1 MTKMVT
7 NEWTSLRSSR
17 FSSSFRLHPFLMPL
31 AEALGIPL
39 LARDMI
45 RRIIAA
51 TLLALVCLGSTH
63 AETTVRKAEPVT
75 KVAPTPKKT
84 TAAKASSAA
93 KPAATAAPKKRVV
106 QEAFAA
112 GDDSAPPAIQAASAI
127 MVDAQTGRVLFEH
140 NADDARPVAST
151 QKLLTALIIA
161 EDGGLDADVRIQ
173 PVDTFAEPS
182 KLYLKSG
189 ETYGRGKLLQILL
202 VKSMNDVARALA
214 RDNAGSVES
223 FAAKMNS
230 RATQLGMGTSRFV
243 NPNGLPAPGQ
253 YSTARDMAKVA
264 LAAYKNRVIRS
275 IVSQRSVTWRYND
288 GRTRTFES
296 TNQVLR
302 KWPLCN
308 GMKTGYTE
316 AAGHCLI
323 GSASYNGRDV
333 ITVVLGDKKVWDD
346 SYRLLS
352 WGLSS

>member
-1 MTKMVT
+1 MM
-7 NEWTSLRSSR
+7 RR
-17 FSSSFRLHPFLMPL
+17 
-31 AEALGIPL
+31 L
-39 LARDMI
+39 LATTL
-45 RRIIAA
+45 IAFFGFA
-51 TLLALVCLGSTH
+51 SAN
-63 AETTVRKAEPVT
+63 AQTTTTKKAEPIPKATAVT
-75 KVAPTPKKT
+75 KKAATPKP
-84 TAAKASSAA
+84 AAPKKA
-93 KPAATAAPKKRVV
+93 AATAASKKRQV
-106 QEAFAA
+106 QEAFPA
-112 GDDSAPPAIQAASAI
+112 GDENGPPPIQAEAAI
-127 MVDAQTGRVLFEH
+127 VIDAQTGKVLFEH

-151 QKLLTALIIA
+151 QKLLTGLIIA
-161 EDGGLDADVRIQ
+161 EEGGLDADVRVQ
-173 PVDTFAEPS
+173 TTDTFAEPS
-182 KLYLKSG
+182 KLYIKAG

-214 RDNAGSVES
+214 RDNAGSVEA

-230 RATQLGMGTSRFV
+230 RAAQLGMTTSRFV

-253 YSTARDMAKVA
+253 YSSARDMSKVA
-264 LAAYKNRVIRS
+264 LAAYRNRVIRS

-288 GRTRTFES
+288 GRTRTFDS

-302 KWPLCN
+302 KWGLCN
-308 GMKTGYTE
+308 GMKTGYTN